1 MGDADVV
8 NITAIEVLEGNEIVK
23 KSISRSLIDEP
34 SQSHVQIDVPEASVK
49 EKVKKQHPRRR
60 ASKKDNE
67 PLPSE
72 FVEEDPSENIIP
84 PTDSCID
91 TSVLSERFA
100 VKQSIEC
107 AHSQGNGTS
116 LNSRGQKRKDIM
128 VKKESPKTQV
138 HQSLENDI
146 QDSPASNTRKKK
158 QKKTQNGASEP
169 AGEVRNARNN
179 TSEPTEEGNE
189 KKKLKKYV
197 PRPKKG
203 RRLPFFPY
211 LDSYLLLGKIYF

>member
-107 AHSQGNGTS
+107 AHSQGNGSPLEDVNEDT
-116 LNSRGQKRKDIM
+116 LVER
-128 VKKESPKTQV
+128 VKSNYL
-138 HQSLENDI
+138 QSLYSSHYLHMYFSEN
-146 QDSPASNTRKKK
+146 N
-158 QKKTQNGASEP
+158 
-169 AGEVRNARNN
+169 
-179 TSEPTEEGNE
+179 
-189 KKKLKKYV
+189 
-197 PRPKKG
+197 
-203 RRLPFFPY
+203 
-211 LDSYLLLGKIYF
+211 